1 MGQRPVTPILRYQ
14 VSLVVE
20 WRGVEFVDSG
30 GRSGVVVEVKVELKA
45 SKTRPWYGCEEART
59 SCITLL

>member
-1 MGQRPVTPILRYQ
+1 MGQRPVTPILKYQ

-30 GRSGVVVEVKVELKA
+30 GCSGVVVEVKSSSRRRKRDLGMDAKRREHPAL
-45 SKTRPWYGCEEART
+45 P
-59 SCITLL
+59 SC